1 LLFSGVT
8 LFCLPNQSQSDRR
21 FPDTLFRDL
30 DALSVSDLCTTSRS
44 LREFPGTESPAA
56 PLVQQ
61 PTGFSGMEDQI
72 LQPASSELTIRR
84 CHERM
89 GNPATF

>member
-1 LLFSGVT
+1 MGVSWT
-8 LFCLPNQSQSDRR
+8 LFFVTSTRSACLTSRN
-21 FPDTLFRDL
+21 F
-30 DALSVSDLCTTSRS
+30 CTTSRS
-44 LREFPGTESPAA
+44 LREFPGTESPEA
-56 PLVQQ
+56 PLVQR

-84 CHERM
+84 CHDRM